1 MSNINNDS
9 YNLLTKEYEEN
20 TELQKQ
26 NKKKDNSQMS
36 IARSLFL
43 QKGTILNINPKDES
57 IHSGYW
63 DIHNFRFNKNLDK
76 IGSGTFGDIYLS
88 FHKLDNKIY
97 AIKHFDKAKLKKMNC
112 PLEIIYKEIIIQLK
126 LKHPNITRLYSFYED
141 IDNIYMI
148 LEYSNNGTLFSKI
161 RSHKYLTEDEAFI
174 YFIQVVNAVN
184 FLHEN
189 NLIHRDIKPENIL
202 LDKENNVKLCDFGWC
217 TNILENEKRK
227 TFCGTIEYM
236 SPELVSNEKYDK
248 SVDIWA
254 LGILLY
260 EMLHGYSPFKSK
272 NYTLNKEQLREE
284 IFENIENVEYK
295 IDRKDQLSNEC
306 ISLIQNLLQKNEE
319 DRLTVKEIFPQPW
332 VTKYEKIKKKELI
345 KFYNDREKK
354 KKENIKKNNNEHLNI
369 FKNKNDNNISHIEND
384 PSIEDRYFDDS
395 KFIDYSFLKEIEE
408 IREKEEKKYHNQNN
422 DLIHAL
428 QIFDSAEQRNK
439 YSSHKKVERPKK
451 SIFENLFGNFCCELN
466 E

>member
-1 MSNINNDS
+1 MSSSKTLTNDNNEIIDKEK
-9 YNLLTKEYEEN
+9 YN
-20 TELQKQ
+20 QKKTIEIKR
-26 NKKKDNSQMS
+26 NKTS
-36 IARSLFL
+36 IFY
-43 QKGTILNINPKDES
+43 KGGTILNITIKNPS
-57 IHSGYW
+57 IDNGYW
-63 DIHNFRFNKNLDK
+63 EIKNFRFNKKFDL
-76 IGSGTFGDIYLS
+76 IGNGSYGNVYLT
-88 FHKLDNKIY
+88 HHRIDNKPY
-97 AIKHFDKAKLKKMNC
+97 AIKLIEKKKLKKLNY
-112 PLEIIYKEIIIQLK
+112 PIKIIYREISYQIQLN
-126 LKHPNITRLYSFYED
+126 HPNIIRLYSFHED
-141 IDNIYMI
+141 EDNIYMI

-272 NYTLNKEQLREE
+272 NYKLNKEQLREE

>member
-9 YNLLTKEYEEN
+9 TNLLTKDYEEN
-20 TELQKQ
+20 QELQKQ
-26 NKKKDNSQMS
+26 NIKKDNSQMS
-36 IARSLFL
+36 MARSLFL
-43 QKGTILNINPKDES
+43 KKGTILNINPKDES
-57 IHSGYW
+57 IHTGYW
-63 DIHNFRFNKNLDK
+63 DITNFRFNKNLDK

-88 FHKLDNKIY
+88 YNKIDNKRY
-97 AIKHFDKAKLKKMNC
+97 AIKHFDKAKLKKMYC
-112 PLEIIYKEIIIQLK
+112 PLEIIYKEIIIQLT
-126 LKHPNITRLYSFYED
+126 LSHPNITKLYSFHED

-189 NLIHRDIKPENIL
+189 NYIHRDIKPENIL
-202 LDKENNVKLCDFGWC
+202 LDKENNAKLCDFGWC

-272 NYTLNKEQLREE
+272 NYKLNKDELREE

-295 IDRKDQLSNEC
+295 IDRKDQLSKEC
-306 ISLIQNLLQKNEE
+306 ILLIQNLLQKNEE
-319 DRLTVKEIFPQPW
+319 DRLNVKEIFAQPW
-332 VTKYEKIKKKELI
+332 ITKYEKIKKKELI
-345 KFYNDREKK
+345 KFYNEREKK
-354 KKENIKKNNNEHLNI
+354 KKENIKGNENLNI
-369 FKNKNDNNISHIEND
+369 FNNKNDNNISHIEND
-384 PSIEDRYFDDS
+384 CSIEDRYFDDT

-408 IREKEEKKYHNQNN
+408 IREKEEKKSQNQNN

-428 QIFDSAEQRNK
+428 QIFENAEQRNK
-439 YSSHKKVERPKK
+439 YSSNNKKVERPKK

-466 E
+466 Q